1 MSTTTTEFGRSTA
14 RVPPPGAVTE
24 RTPIEAAG
32 SAEEIA
38 GKIRRGEAFLEIV
51 STPWGVDFSVV
62 EVGCTQ

>member
-1 MSTTTTEFGRSTA
+1 MA
-14 RVPPPGAVTE
+14 E

-38 GKIRRGEAFLEIV
+38 GKIRRGEALLEIV